1 MSHDLFFHEGNGMPH
16 KPARGKWKSTIGTVA
31 LVLVFLL
38 GLSAFLYP
46 LVSNTL
52 YQAEQKKDMALY
64 EESMRKQASKKNGN
78 GDGSSSRLN
87 EELKSARQYNANLL
101 DYGAFLTDPFDES
114 KIEDPTTEP
123 YASLLNLDG
132 DGLMGYISIPA
143 IDVDLPI
150 YHGTKAETLEDGVG
164 HLQPTSL
171 PVGGKGTHA
180 VLSAHTGVAG
190 RKLFTDLNQLA
201 KGDEFY
207 IRVLNKTLAYKVDD
221 IRTVLPEDVSS
232 LSIERDK
239 DYVTLVTCT
248 PYGINDHR
256 LLVRGVRTKYVPE
269 REKNTAKKN
278 IIGGSWVSDYIKSIV
293 IWATVF
299 AAAGAVMTIRRSAAR
314 RETQGRHLSRT
325 ASGDNGNPRKD

>member
-1 MSHDLFFHEGNGMPH
+1 MSHDLFFHEGNGMPR
-16 KPARGKWKSTIGTVA
+16 KPAKGKWKSTVGTVA

-46 LVSNTL
+46 LASNAL
-52 YQAEQKKDMALY
+52 YQAEQRKDMALY

-78 GDGSSSRLN
+78 GDASSSLLDR
-87 EELKSARQYNANLL
+87 ELESARQYNANLL

-132 DGLMGYISIPA
+132 DGLMGYVSIPA
-143 IDVDLPI
+143 IGVDLPI
-150 YHGTKAETLEDGVG
+150 YHGTKAETLADGVG

-190 RKLFTDLNQLA
+190 KKLFTDLDQLEQ
-201 KGDEFY
+201 GDEFY
-207 IRVLNKTLAYKVDD
+207 IRVLNRTLAYKVDD

-256 LLVRGVRTKYVPE
+256 LLVRGVRTKYVPV
-269 REKNTAKKN
+269 REKNTARKN
-278 IIGGSWVSDYIKSIV
+278 MVGGSWVSDYVTSVV
-293 IWATVF
+293 IWTTVF
-299 AAAGAVMTIRRSAAR
+299 AAAGVVMAMRRSAAR
-314 RETQGRHLSRT
+314 RETQGRHLTR
-325 ASGDNGNPRKD
+325 APSGDKGKPHKG